1 MVLDKWN
8 YLRYQQRINAAWNHQ
23 ITVECSSDDPLVTK
37 IRSIKK
43 DYFVVIYR
51 TDPITFNKDLV
62 YEGFN
67 YTRVDQ
73 VNKAGDVI
81 FNLYGAGYTSLL
93 NRRIVIP
100 PDGLEQNVKTGK
112 AESVAKGFVYDCCIG
127 SIADRQIQG
136 LTIEYDSATGNL
148 TTQSIRYINLLT
160 VIENSCSDGDVDFG
174 IVGSVP
180 PGNFEFQ
187 VRPVWGTDHRIGN
200 PDGNVPL
207 VFDLKRNNMEI
218 PIFSY
223 NSSEEKNYI
232 YIGGQNSGVDR
243 IIKEVADPEAISDS
257 PWGRK
262 EMFDDARREDTD
274 DGLIASGNASLKE
287 HEVQKTLSFNSRQT
301 TGTRWLRNWK
311 LGDLFNAVYFDE
323 TFEKQC
329 TEVTVTVTSGGDA
342 EATELVEM
350 EMIDV

>member
-1 MVLDKWN
+1 MV
-8 YLRYQQRINAAWNHQ
+8 
-23 ITVECSSDDPLVTK
+23 SK

-43 DYFVVIYR
+43 DYFVIIYR
-51 TDPITFNKDLV
+51 IDPISLHKDLV

-93 NRRIVIP
+93 NRRVVLP
-100 PDGLEQNVKTGK
+100 PDLLEQNVKTGP
-112 AESVAKGFVYDCCIG
+112 AESVAKGFVYDCCVG

-136 LTIEYDSATGNL
+136 LTLEFDAASGDT

-160 VIENSCSDGDVDFG
+160 VIENTCEDGHVDFG
-174 IVGSVP
+174 IIGTIP
-180 PGNFEFQ
+180 PGQFEFQ
-187 VRPVWGTDHRIGN
+187 VRSVWGTDHRVGN
-200 PDGNVPL
+200 ADGNVPL
-207 VFDLKRNNMEI
+207 VFDLLRNNMEI

-232 YIGGQNSGVDR
+232 YIGGQNSGVER
-243 IIKEVADPEAISDS
+243 IIEEVSDPVAIAES

-262 EMFDDARREDTD
+262 ESFDDARREETVN
-274 DGLIASGNASLKE
+274 GLVSSGNAYLKDRA
-287 HEVQKTLSFNSRQT
+287 VQKTLSFNVRQT
-301 TGTRWLRNWK
+301 AGTRWLRNWK
-311 LGDLFNAVYFDE
+311 LGDLFNAVYFE
-323 TFEKQC
+323 ENFEKQC
-329 TEVTVTVTSGGDA
+329 TEVTVTVTSGSDA
-342 EATELVEM
+342 EAIELVEI